1 MQLGGMPYAIS
12 FVRKNPFVS
21 PFVCSSSS
29 FEDPLNE
36 SRGNWDAGSLHG
48 IYGSIAKGRERRA
61 SDVDVMVI
69 GEASFAETSDALA
82 RTQSA
87 IGREVNPSVYP
98 RAEFCAKLGAK
109 HHFLRSVLKSEKIFL
124 IGNQRELARLAK
136 A

>member
-1 MQLGGMPYAIS
+1 M
-12 FVRKNPFVS
+12 
-21 PFVCSSSS
+21 
-29 FEDPLNE
+29 
-36 SRGNWDAGSLHG
+36 
-48 IYGSIAKGRERRA
+48 
-61 SDVDVMVI
+61 DVMVI

-87 IGREVNPSVYP
+87 IGREVNTSVYLG
-98 RAEFCAKLGAK
+98 AEFRTKLGAK